1 MRKPALVLLLLLV
14 AAPAVAEEPC
24 PGDCGPDADCALEA
38 AACLLE
44 RGEARAALALV
55 KEAHKASPDDGRLV
69 RAMATAYLA
78 EGNVPWATRRLLG
91 HLDRRPGDQDSRSW
105 AAWILLREG
114 DLHRARGLIEEAA
127 PAPGPLELRFDLLDV
142 ALSELEGEPDLAR
155 QELVGALRLRRR
167 PYPEDRALIRDLR
180 RRLLGDPG
188 RPVSARVQLSAG
200 FTSNSAQSSPEDS
213 GASEGEGSPAAPVVG
228 ADVVLRLEPWTSR
241 WFRPLGELRLRLFA
255 PLTPTALD
263 HTWGDLGARAGIE
276 IGGRGPLLVLAWSG
290 ELLALHGGDLYRDP
304 GPRWF
309 LEGHRAELE
318 FTPVP
323 ELQVFVGAGRRV
335 YRERPRTRTEVD
347 GGVAVL
353 PPLPGGWGL
362 AIVAMGRWHDAR
374 ADAWDG
380 GGASAL
386 VRVAAPLPGGAFV
399 KLKVLAGVDH
409 QPDSAA
415 WYLSPVPRT
424 DLLVKVQLGPWS
436 PLLPGGFRLGAS
448 YGLAWRHSSIE
459 DYGYT
464 DHRLLGELRWEGGW
478 DPFGPRPVPPDET
491 RWPLPWGLGEGSASG
506 LDRVR
511 DLLRQEDSA
520 RRGSSCVD

>member
-1 MRKPALVLLLLLV
+1 MRPFALALLLLL
-14 AAPAVAEEPC
+14 AAVPALATEPC
-24 PGDCGPDADCALEA
+24 PDSDGSDIDGGLHA
-38 AACLLE
+38 AACLL
-44 RGEARAALALV
+44 GTGDPDSALALL
-55 KEAHKASPDDGRLV
+55 KPLAAANPGDGRVV
-69 RAMATAYLA
+69 RALAAAYLA
-78 EGNVPWATRRLLG
+78 KGNSHWATRRLLG
-91 HLDRRPGDQDSRSW
+91 QLDARPHDVETRSW
-105 AAWILLREG
+105 AAWVLLREG
-114 DLHRARGLIEEAA
+114 DLGRARALVNAGE
-127 PAPGPLELRFDLLDV
+127 PPPGPLALRFELLDV
-142 ALSELEGEPDLAR
+142 ALLELEGERDEAR
-155 QELVGALRLRRR
+155 ERLLGTVRGRR
-167 PYPEDRALIRDLR
+167 PYPEDRAMLRDLR

-200 FTSNSAQSSPEDS
+200 FTSNAAQSSPEDL
-213 GASEGEGSPAAPVVG
+213 GASEGEGSPAAPVIA

-241 WFRPLGELRLRLFA
+241 FLRPLGELRLRTFA
-255 PLTPTALD
+255 PLTPDTLD
-263 HTWGDLGARAGIE
+263 HAWGDLGARVGIE
-276 IGGRGPLLVLAWSG
+276 VGGPGPRLVIAWSG
-290 ELLALHGGDLYRDP
+290 ELLALHGGDAYKDP

-318 FTPVP
+318 FSPVP
-323 ELQVFVGAGRRV
+323 ELQVFVGAGRRI

-362 AIVAMGRWHDAR
+362 VVVAAGRWHDAR

-380 GGASAL
+380 GGATAL
-386 VRVAAPLPGGAFV
+386 VRVAAPLKGGAFV

-409 QPDSAA
+409 MPDSAT
-415 WYLSPVPRT
+415 WYLSEEPRT

-436 PLLPGGFRLGAS
+436 PPLPGGFRLGAS
-448 YGLAWRHSSIE
+448 YGFAWRHSTIE

-478 DPFGPRPVPPDET
+478 DPFAPRPVLPDEGD
-491 RWPLPWGLGEGSASG
+491 WPLPWGLEGGASSG